1 LASSRW
7 RNWRPQGERLG
18 TCVENELTKPTK
30 DTSVGF
36 VGSIAGESQNFFDRQ
51 VDPAEWRAPFKEW
64 LRARCICAPRWF
76 TAIYAL
82 HDDYCNWEIA
92 LEGVPCTHDMFLQLL
107 TDSGFLVD
115 GSEKAALV
123 SGLVLL
129 QDVYDFNLTVNGRNT
144 AA

>member
-1 LASSRW
+1 
-7 RNWRPQGERLG
+7 
-18 TCVENELTKPTK
+18 
-30 DTSVGF
+30 
-36 VGSIAGESQNFFDRQ
+36 
-51 VDPAEWRAPFKEW
+51 
-64 LRARCICAPRWF
+64 
-76 TAIYAL
+76 
-82 HDDYCNWEIA
+82 
-92 LEGVPCTHDMFLQLL
+92 MFLQLL